1 MTIVVFLIDSSASMA
16 QKTYQGTAMLD
27 VARSVVELI
36 LKQRVRD
43 ASARGDRYMLMSFEE
58 FPINVKAGWRESQ
71 SVFQEQLKMLKPHG
85 LTSFG
90 TALGSALRFVNVN
103 RLQTGIDNFGAGR
116 YPFYI
121 EPVVIISITD
131 GNCLTCPQFGTVNE
145 IKVAKPT
152 TIGNELI
159 EEPFRWD
166 QRLYSIVLRLSG
178 STPVGKVSPGM
189 NIPSDN
195 SPIDAMCVATG
206 GRSYCVSS
214 HKMLSICV
222 ESVVQKLQQQGIV
235 LRFEKYGPDPILNPD
250 RTNGIVENG
259 GSKKNGELASVGVK
273 SFNSDNWH
281 NVTCTVYSRASRSY
295 PGHWPIP
302 EAFWPDRTMVSLP
315 PRKAHPVISFRC
327 ESCEPLVCQDFPFD
341 KYELEPSPLTRFILE
356 RKQPGVCWQVF
367 VHNSSVLGSS
377 PVPFGY
383 LKAATNLSCVNLFI
397 MPYNYPLLLPLI
409 EEMKLDSKAKNSHS
423 WRLRLEKYLATVPS
437 YYVQPLK
444 KAFTR
449 LNISHPMLEPDQMQQ
464 YSYNILSYIA
474 KVKHMAREEF
484 ESLCNTVA
492 ASLQISAPPI
502 SLIGVQKRP
511 RLRDSRCMKRISAY
525 NNVDSFNGFQVQVD
539 IPKILIAPSLQFR
552 NPFEI
557 RRSRLFEQLQKMRIN
572 LLQQLNIGQIP
583 VFEGGRPG
591 TSIKLQH
598 AEDLHN
604 LPISQMGNYQEYIKS
619 LEAVGRGPLRE
630 VEPQAI
636 RVHAFGNPF
645 KIDKKTMTVDEV
657 GEGNLLG
664 TSPKVETSKK
674 RLSST
679 GSTASSTDSSR
690 PPRRKAGPLAA
701 DSLSQWRCRRR
712 RRRSTCSYSSVASSL
727 SDLELASHSSDLS
740 FEDTQAL
747 TGSGCEPSTSGLNGN
762 VERRLNG
769 DVHEKSPKRMSSA
782 WSEFS
787 PVQKKSRLESA
798 SRLEESALKEK
809 KLLLGKFVRK
819 LVDAEK
825 VMLMQNMEIKDLCI
839 VDRRICLRYALREA
853 KRFRRKALIDLII
866 KQLNQILPN
875 ASISEDL

>member
-16 QKTYQGTAMLD
+16 QKTYQGTSMLD
-27 VARSVVELI
+27 VARSIVELV

-58 FPINVKAGWRESQ
+58 FPMNVKAGWRESQ
-71 SVFQEQLKMLKPHG
+71 SIFQEQLKMLKPHG

-90 TALGSALRFVNVN
+90 TALGSALRFINVN
-103 RLQTGIDNFGAGR
+103 RLQTGIDNFGGGR

-152 TIGNELI
+152 AIGNELI

-178 STPVGKVSPGM
+178 NTPVGKVSPGM

-214 HKMLSICV
+214 HKMLAMCV

-235 LRFEKYGPDPILNPD
+235 LRFEKYGPDPTLNSD
-250 RTNGIVENG
+250 RTNGIIENG
-259 GSKKNGELASVGVK
+259 SSKKNGELSCTGGK
-273 SFNSDNWH
+273 PFNSENWH

-302 EAFWPDRTMVSLP
+302 EAFWPDRSMTSLP

-356 RKQPGVCWQVF
+356 RKQSGVCWQVF
-367 VHNSSVLGSS
+367 VHNSSILGSS
-377 PVPFGY
+377 PAPFGY
-383 LKAATNLSCVNLFI
+383 LKAATNLSSVNLFI

-409 EEMKLDSKAKNSHS
+409 EEMKMDSKAKNSHS
-423 WRLRLEKYLATVPS
+423 WRLRLEKYLSTVPS

-484 ESLCNTVA
+484 ESLCSTVA
-492 ASLQISAPPI
+492 ASLQISVPLI
-502 SLIGVQKRP
+502 SLVSVQKRA
-511 RLRDSRCMKRISAY
+511 RLRDSWSLKRISGY
-525 NNVDSFNGFQVQVD
+525 SDMDNFHGFQVQVD

-557 RRSRLFEQLQKMRIN
+557 RRGKLFEQVQKMRIN
-572 LLQQLNIGQIP
+572 LMQQLSIGQIP

-619 LEAVGRGPLRE
+619 LEAVGRAPLRE

-664 TSPKVETSKK
+664 TSPKVEISKK
-674 RLSST
+674 RLSSA
-679 GSTASSTDSSR
+679 GSNASGTDSSR
-690 PPRRKAGPLAA
+690 PPRRKAGPLAP
-701 DSLSQWRCRRR
+701 DSLSRWRRR
-712 RRRSTCSYSSVASSL
+712 RRRNTSLCSSTISSL
-727 SDLELASHSSDLS
+727 SDLESTVSSDLS
-740 FEDTQAL
+740 SEDTQAII
-747 TGSGCEPSTSGLNGN
+747 GSDCVPSTSGLNGN
-762 VERRLNG
+762 IEHRLNG
-769 DVHEKSPKRMSSA
+769 DVHEKSLKRVSPLRSQ
-782 WSEFS
+782 FS
-787 PVQKKSRLESA
+787 PVEKKARSEGA
-798 SRLEESALKEK
+798 TRLEEWALKEK

-819 LVDAEK
+819 LADAEK
-825 VMLMQNMEIKDLCI
+825 VMSMQNSEIKDLCI

-853 KRFRRKALIDLII
+853 RRFRRKALTDLIT

-875 ASISEDL
+875 ASFNEDL

>member
-27 VARSVVELI
+27 VARSIVELI

-43 ASARGDRYMLMSFEE
+43 ASARGDRYMLMSFED
-58 FPINVKAGWRESQ
+58 FPMNVKAGWRESQ
-71 SVFQEQLKMLKPHG
+71 SIFQEQLKMLKPHG

-131 GNCLTCPQFGTVNE
+131 GNCLTCPQFGAVNE

-152 TIGNELI
+152 AIGNELI

-178 STPVGKVSPGM
+178 NNPVGKVSPGM

-195 SPIDAMCVATG
+195 SPIDAMCIATG
-206 GRSYCVSS
+206 GRSYCISS
-214 HKMLSICV
+214 HKMLAVCV
-222 ESVVQKLQQQGIV
+222 ESIVQKLQQQGIV
-235 LRFEKYGPDPILNPD
+235 LRFEKYGPDPTLSLD
-250 RTNGIVENG
+250 RTNGVVENG
-259 GSKKNGELASVGVK
+259 NPKKNGELASVGGK
-273 SFNSDNWH
+273 PFNSDNWH

-302 EAFWPDRTMVSLP
+302 EAFWPDRSMISLP

-327 ESCEPLVCQDFPFD
+327 ESSEPLVCQDFPFD

-377 PVPFGY
+377 PAPFGY

-409 EEMKLDSKAKNSHS
+409 EEMKMDSKAKNSHS

-449 LNISHPMLEPDQMQQ
+449 LSISHPMLEPDQMQQ

-484 ESLCNTVA
+484 ESLCSTVA
-492 ASLQISAPPI
+492 ASLQISPPLV
-502 SLIGVQKRP
+502 SLIGVQKRT
-511 RLRDSRCMKRISAY
+511 RLCNGRGMKRISGY
-525 NNVDSFNGFQVQVD
+525 SSDMENFHGFQVQVE

-557 RRSRLFEQLQKMRIN
+557 RRGKLFEQVQKMRIN
-572 LLQQLNIGQIP
+572 LMQQLNVGQIP
-583 VFEGGRPG
+583 IFEGGRPG

-604 LPISQMGNYQEYIKS
+604 LPIGQMGNYQEYIKS

-664 TSPKVETSKK
+664 TSPKMETSKK

-679 GSTASSTDSSR
+679 GSNVSSSDSSR

-701 DSLSQWRCRRR
+701 DSLSRWRRR
-712 RRRSTCSYSSVASSL
+712 RRHSTSSSSSAL
-727 SDLELASHSSDLS
+727 SDLDLASLSSDLS
-740 FEDTQAL
+740 SEDTQKV
-747 TGSGCEPSTSGLNGN
+747 TGSGCRQSTSALNGN
-762 VERRLNG
+762 LEHTLNG
-769 DVHEKSPKRMSSA
+769 DVHEKLLKRSE

-787 PVQKKSRLESA
+787 PVEKKSRLDGA
-798 SRLEESALKEK
+798 SRLEESALNEK

-819 LVDAEK
+819 LANAEK
-825 VMLMQNMEIKDLCI
+825 VMSLQSTEMEDLCI

-853 KRFRRKALIDLII
+853 RRFRRKALIDLIT
-866 KQLNQILPN
+866 KQLDEMLPDAPIN
-875 ASISEDL
+875 EDL

>member
-71 SVFQEQLKMLKPHG
+71 SIFQEQLKMLKPHG

-90 TALGSALRFVNVN
+90 AALGSALRFVNVN

-152 TIGNELI
+152 TIGNEMI

-166 QRLYSIVLRLSG
+166 QRLYSIVLRLG
-178 STPVGKVSPGM
+178 GNTPVGKVCPGM

-214 HKMLSICV
+214 HKMLAICV

-235 LRFEKYGPDPILNPD
+235 LRFEKYGPDPILNSD

-259 GSKKNGELASVGVK
+259 SSKKNGELTSVGGK

-302 EAFWPDRTMVSLP
+302 EAFWPDRSMVSLP

-327 ESCEPLVCQDFPFD
+327 EPCEPLVCQDFPFD

-367 VHNSSVLGSS
+367 VHNSSVVGSS
-377 PVPFGY
+377 PAPFGY

-397 MPYNYPLLLPLI
+397 MPYNYPFLLPLI
-409 EEMKLDSKAKNSHS
+409 EEMKMDSKAKNSHS

-492 ASLQISAPPI
+492 ASLQISVPLI
-502 SLIGVQKRP
+502 SLVAVQKRT
-511 RLRDSRCMKRISAY
+511 RLRDSRNIKRISAY
-525 NNVDSFNGFQVQVD
+525 NDMDSFHGFQVQVD

-557 RRSRLFEQLQKMRIN
+557 RRGRLFEQVQKMRIN
-572 LLQQLNIGQIP
+572 LMQQLNVGQIP
-583 VFEGGRPG
+583 IFEGGRPG
-591 TSIKLQH
+591 TNIKLQH

-604 LPISQMGNYQEYIKS
+604 LPIGQMGNYQEYIKS

-679 GSTASSTDSSR
+679 GSGASSTDSSR

-701 DSLSQWRCRRR
+701 DSLSQWRRR
-712 RRRSTCSYSSVASSL
+712 RRRSVSSYSSVTSL

-740 FEDTQAL
+740 PEDTRY
-747 TGSGCEPSTSGLNGN
+747 GPSTSGLNGN
-762 VERRLNG
+762 LERKLNG
-769 DVHEKSPKRMSSA
+769 DVHEKSPKRVASA
-782 WSEFS
+782 GSQFS
-787 PVQKKSRLESA
+787 PVQKKSRLEGT

-825 VMLMQNMEIKDLCI
+825 VMQSMEVKDLCI

-853 KRFRRKALIDLII
+853 KRFRRKALVDLII
-866 KQLNQILPN
+866 KQLNQMLPD
-875 ASISEDL
+875 ASINEDL